1 MLSSTKESE
10 SMGGIVTPKL
20 SGCFEIVILEEN
32 SISTGKSSGYA
43 GKTALAKE
51 RI

>member
-1 MLSSTKESE
+1 MLSSTKFE

-32 SISTGKSSGYA
+32 SISTQEKVQGMQGK
-43 GKTALAKE
+43 LH
-51 RI
+51 